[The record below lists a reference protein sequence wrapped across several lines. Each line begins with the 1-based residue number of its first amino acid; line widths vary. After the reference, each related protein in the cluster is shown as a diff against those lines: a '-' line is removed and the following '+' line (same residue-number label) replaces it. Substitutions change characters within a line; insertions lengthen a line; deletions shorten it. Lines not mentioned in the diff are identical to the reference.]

1 MAKGDGTVYLRG
13 KVWYVRYWRDN
24 QPVTISCPG
33 LTEAQARTRLKHEQ
47 RKSDDHFVGP
57 REKRTTIAEL
67 VNDLRADYES
77 KGRSDLS
84 EYTERRWALHL
95 APAFGKLKAYEFG
108 TTHQREYRVKR
119 TKEEATVATINREMQ
134 VLRNAFKLGFDHDP
148 PKIKRVPK
156 FTFIKEENA
165 RQGFVSVQQM
175 QALKSAASQ
184 FGLEFRVIVE
194 LGCWLGWRRGEIL
207 NLRVGN
213 VRADGGPF
221 GCIRL
226 DAGETKNGDARE
238 VPLTRDLRV
247 MLEPFITARK
257 PQERLF
263 TTKSIRWTWPKIT
276 EAAGVP
282 DLLFHDLRRSVAR
295 TRRSAGVD
303 TSVIMAMQGWRTD
316 SMFRRYAI
324 VATSDKLEALA
335 LQQEYEQKQLAPPTI
350 EATRPLSIRKGKERS
365 VTNP

>member
-13 KVWYVRYWRDN
+13 RVWYVRYWRDN

-33 LTEAQARTRLKHEQ
+33 LTEAQARTKLKHEQ

-67 VNDLRADYES
+67 VADLKAQYEADGHDHLS
-77 KGRSDLS
+77 K
-84 EYTERRWALHL
+84 YTERRWKLHL
-95 APAFGKLKAYEFG
+95 EASFGKTRAYELG
-108 TTHQREYRVKR
+108 TTQQRDYRAKR
-119 TKEEATVATINREMQ
+119 AKEGATLATINRELQ
-134 VLRNAFKLGFDHDP
+134 VIRNAFTLGIDHEP

-156 FTFIKEENA
+156 FAFPDEKKNVRT
-165 RQGFVSVQQM
+165 GFADVQQM
-175 QALKSAASQ
+175 QALKEAASA

-213 VRADGGPF
+213 VRLHDGGPH

-226 DAGETKNGDARE
+226 EANETKNKDLRK

-247 MLEPFITARK
+247 TIEPFITARK

-282 DLLFHDLRRSVAR
+282 GLLFHDLRRSVAR

-324 VATSDKLEALA
+324 VDGTTRLEALA
-335 LQQEYEQKQLAPPTI
+335 LQQAYERKLLAPPTI
-350 EATRPLSIRKGKERS
+350 EALPPSTKHKGRS

>member
-1 MAKGDGTVYLRG
+1 VAHGDGTVYLRG
-13 KVWYVRYWRDN
+13 KVWYIRYWRDN

-33 LTEAQARTRLKHEQ
+33 LTEAQARTKLKHEQ
-47 RKSDDHFVGP
+47 RKSDDNYLGP

-67 VNDLRADYES
+67 VKDLRADYES
-77 KGRSDLS
+77 RGRADLS
-84 EYTERRWALHL
+84 TYTERRWKLHL
-95 APAFGKLKAYEFG
+95 EEPFGKMRAHEFG
-108 TTHQREYRVKR
+108 TTQQREYRVKR
-119 TKEEATVATINREMQ
+119 TKAGATVATINRELQ
-134 VLRNAFKLGFDHDP
+134 VIRNAFTVGFDHDP
-148 PKIKRVPK
+148 PKVKRVPK
-156 FTFIKEENA
+156 FTFVKEENA
-165 RQGFVSVQQM
+165 RQGFVTIQQM
-175 QALKSAASQ
+175 QALKEAASQ
-184 FGLEFRVIVE
+184 FGLEYRVIVE
-194 LGCWLGWRRGEIL
+194 LGCWLGWRRGELL

-213 VRADGGPF
+213 VRFDGGPH

-226 DAGETKNGDARE
+226 DANETKNGDARE
-238 VPLTRDLRV
+238 VPLTRELRV
-247 MLEPFITARK
+247 MLEPFVIARK

-324 VATSDKLEALA
+324 VATNDKLDAMA
-335 LQQEYEQKQLAPPTI
+335 LQQAYESKLLAPPTI
-350 EATRPLSIRKGKERS
+350 EGAPQPSTKNKEAT
-365 VTNP
+365 VTKP